1 MREACAQVGCEVRHL
16 FLLRAERVSDRLAR
30 QVVGRAAEAAGDEQ
44 EVDERRLAAHELGDD
59 LDLVRERRDQPDG
72 DAERREPPREPGAV
86 RVRNVTRD
94 ELVADGE
101 DRRGGHQPFT
111 IRTIGVPATRSTTV
125 TPP

>member
-1 MREACAQVGCEVRHL
+1 MREACSQVGGEVGHL
-16 FLLRAERVSDRLAR
+16 HLLDAECMRECFAR
-30 QVVGRAAEAAGDEQ
+30 QVVRCAAEAAGDDQ
-44 EVDERRLAAHELGDD
+44 EVDERRLAAHELGDGV
-59 LDLVRERRDQPDG
+59 DLVRERRDQPDG
-72 DAERREPPREPGAV
+72 DTERREPPREPGAV
-86 RVRNVTRD
+86 RVRDVTRD